1 VRTRHLVILIAAVA
15 LSGVPRSVT
24 GQEEPLPAI
33 TPRNSDILLVAL
45 PLEPMLAEPQ
55 TTLAEAARANDYPT
69 FDALYREAGRPA
81 AYRALHELWT
91 YAMTDPLGAFY
102 GPEMHAQY
110 SQAYRGYADYID
122 EHRIVDSRGNVFYP
136 TSETRA
142 FLLLQ
147 AAQGTPTTAPAVV
160 AQARPRL
167 IKASNEPAKP
177 SRRSTAPA
185 PASAPA
191 SAPAKRVAPPAPVVV
206 AEQTPVPL
214 PPPVVATPVVAAP
227 VVAAQQPVVAVQQ
240 PAAQVSAAV
249 PQLTPSAPAPVVTAS
264 VVPAAEPTPQQS
276 SVGRGLLLVIIGLI
290 GVGLLAL
297 IVRTPR
303 EIPEVAPRH
312 DA

>member
-1 VRTRHLVILIAAVA
+1 VRTRHLVILIAATA
-15 LSGVPRSVT
+15 LSGVPGSVT

-33 TPRNSDILLVAL
+33 TARNAEILLVAL
-45 PLEPMLAEPQ
+45 PLEPMLAEPE
-55 TTLAEAARANDYPT
+55 TTLADAARANDYPT

-81 AYRALHELWT
+81 SYRALHELWT

-102 GPEMHAQY
+102 GQEMHAQY

-147 AAQGTPTTAPAVV
+147 AARGTTTTTPAVV

-177 SRRSTAPA
+177 ARRSTRPA
-185 PASAPA
+185 PVSTPA
-191 SAPAKRVAPPAPVVV
+191 SAPAKRVAPPPPVVV

-214 PPPVVATPVVAAP
+214 PPPVVAAPQVAAVVEP
-227 VVAAQQPVVAVQQ
+227 PVAAVPQ
-240 PAAQVSAAV
+240 PAAQVSAAL
-249 PQLTPSAPAPVVTAS
+249 PQLTPAAPAAVVTAS